1 MAITSIKTGS
11 SFTNLQK
18 YNDFLGPN
26 AAYNPSSFESIAT
39 ATPNGTSTIT
49 FSSIPQTYKNL
60 QLRMSIIGSAA
71 FSSIQVRVNGVSSN
85 YTVHYLSGNGSTASA
100 GALTATSR
108 FAILDLGTQGDAS
121 FPTVGIL
128 EIIDYA
134 STSKNKTGR
143 MFGGINKNGS
153 GEIMLQSGLYEST
166 TAISS
171 IEVFMVGGQNYVTG
185 TTISLY
191 GIKGA

>member
-1 MAITSIKTGS
+1 MSPITSTLANS
-11 SFTNLQK
+11 SAYGYRSF
-18 YNDFLGPN
+18 
-26 AAYNPSSFESIAT
+26 AAAAAGSFESIAT
-39 ATPNGTSTIT
+39 ATPNGVSTIT
-49 FSSIPQTYKNL
+49 FTSIPQTYTNL

-71 FSSIQVRVNGVSSN
+71 FSSSQVRVNGVSTN
-85 YTVHYLSGNGSTASA
+85 YTVHYFSGSGSGSDA
-100 GALTATSR
+100 GALTSTSR
-108 FAILDLGTQGDAS
+108 FAIVPLGITGDAS

-128 EIIDYA
+128 DIIDYA

-143 MFGGINKNGS
+143 MFGGIDKNGS
-153 GEIMLQSGLYEST
+153 GEIMLQSGLYQST

-171 IEVFMVGGQNYVTG
+171 IEVFLAGGQNYVTG